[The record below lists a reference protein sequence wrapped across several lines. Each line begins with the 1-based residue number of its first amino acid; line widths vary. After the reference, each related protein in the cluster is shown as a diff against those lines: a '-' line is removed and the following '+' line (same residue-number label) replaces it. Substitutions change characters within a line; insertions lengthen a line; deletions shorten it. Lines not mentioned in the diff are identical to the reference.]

1 MEELTNATTDYLLEI
16 GIEELQ
22 KESETWD
29 SRITLWKRELDF
41 FQKLLDTFSSKFKNG
56 DDRKSSDHFQ
66 NLIIYYNG
74 ELLEGYK
81 QAVRRQV
88 KNLGNILSSDEQ
100 MDEAVLR
107 NNHIRLKDKIDSF
120 DYEFRKTKQE
130 FFEFIENKL

>member
-16 GIEELQ
+16 GIEELHR
-22 KESETWD
+22 ESETWD

-41 FQKLLDTFSSKFKNG
+41 FQKLLDTFSSKFDNG
-56 DDRKSSDHFQ
+56 DDRKSGDHFQ

-81 QAVRRQV
+81 QAVRRQK
-88 KNLGNILSSDEQ
+88 KNLGNILSSGEDT
-100 MDEAVLR
+100 DEATFR
-107 NNHIRLKDKIDSF
+107 NNHIGLKEKIDSF

-130 FFEFIENKL
+130 FFNFIESKL